1 MNITLGK
8 KKTGLPVI
16 DRNSFGIKFRK
27 GKFLLLLFLP
37 CLFYLIFFIY
47 APMWGVSIAF
57 KDFKIYEG
65 FLASPWVGFKYFIM
79 FFQSPDALILI
90 RNTFL
95 LGFYTLLWGFPAPI
109 IFALVLN
116 KVRNRKIKGFV
127 QSVSNL
133 PYFISQVV
141 VMGMVLNFLSP
152 VDGIINQLIKSF
164 GGEIVNFMVDP
175 GWFRSIYII
184 SDIWQ
189 NLGWG
194 AIIYIAALSNVDVQ
208 LYDAA
213 VIDGC
218 NKLQKIWHI
227 DIPSITPTIITL
239 LLISLGKMFTGGNI
253 FGGSGFEKV
262 LLLYNP
268 TIYETAD
275 VINTYVYRQGL
286 SLGNYSYSTAVNLFQ
301 SIINLIFLVAFN
313 KLSRRYSE
321 TSLY

>member
-1 MNITLGK
+1 ML
-8 KKTGLPVI
+8 VI
-16 DRNSFGIKFRK
+16 DRNSFGTKFRK

-37 CLFYLIFFIY
+37 CLIYLIFFVY
-47 APMWGVSIAF
+47 VPMWGVSISF
-57 KDFKIYEG
+57 KDYKIYEG

-95 LGFYTLLWGFPAPI
+95 LGFYTLLFGFPAPI
-109 IFALVLN
+109 IFALALN
-116 KVRNRKIKGFV
+116 EVRNRKIKGLV
-127 QSVSNL
+127 QNVSTL

-152 VDGIINQLIKSF
+152 VDGIINRLINF
-164 GGEIVNFMVDP
+164 LGGETVNFMMIS
-175 GWFRSIYII
+175 GWFRSIYVI

-218 NKLQKIWHI
+218 NKMQKIWHI

-239 LLISLGKMFTGGNI
+239 LLINVGKLFTGGNVY
-253 FGGSGFEKV
+253 GGGGFEKV

-275 VINTYVYRQGL
+275 IIYTYVYRQGL

-301 SIINLIFLVAFN
+301 NVVNLVLLVSFN